1 MESRD
6 VLLGLYEVIEKEKF
20 PASMVIAAC
29 YKVAAAM
36 NPYYPLNQS
45 PYLEAYEF
53 FFRSYI
59 RGYNFYDDKYGKNE
73 YCFINDKKEKIE
85 INKIFGLLHY
95 IGLE

>member
-1 MESRD
+1 
-6 VLLGLYEVIEKEKF
+6 
-20 PASMVIAAC
+20 MVIAAC
-29 YKVAAAM
+29 YKS
-36 NPYYPLNQS
+36 LQHESLLSIESS